1 MCRFKK
7 AINEL
12 KNNAR
17 DALKKFK
24 DLFAGKNPEEKNEE
38 KNEINGQ
45 NPKKVQESAFDQY
58 IVEGVSGR
66 IQEQEQNKTETLE
79 KQGKKVQEVK
89 VAEQDDTARQ
99 IKTKE

>member
-1 MCRFKK
+1 M
-7 AINEL
+7 NEREQVL
-12 KNNAR
+12 SNGHNFTLV
-17 DALKKFK
+17 DI
-24 DLFAGKNPEEKNEE
+24 PVE

-89 VAEQDDTARQ
+89 VAEQDDTAR
-99 IKTKE
+99 